1 MIRVG
6 FCTYALNKG
15 MRNGTLDGIGQ
26 YTKALQK
33 HLQNPPLDQEI
44 ALVPFTYGASSAD
57 TIGLSRHDLNTVWSS
72 VTGQNFLGAQP
83 LRCAVDIIHATD
95 HHIPRCLPTPVVATV
110 MDVIPLSH
118 PQWVRDEFRTLKN
131 TLWKKSLGWADRI
144 ITISEYSKSEI
155 VKWTDVPADRISVIP
170 LGVDADWFLRC
181 SDQEISRVRDKYHL
195 PEDFFISLGTLQ
207 PRKNVESTILA
218 HRSLHLTER
227 LKTPLIIVGRA
238 GWKCDALI
246 ALIEQEP
253 HPGAL
258 RWLNRVPDED
268 IPALL
273 QMACALVFPSL
284 TEGFGL
290 PVLEAFASDVPV
302 IAGRTSCFPEVAGDA
317 AILVE
322 PRNIDEIT
330 SAMRSVRDDLTL
342 RNQLKHLGLQR
353 AQQFTWDACART
365 TAEIYRNLAQ

>member
-6 FCTYALNKG
+6 FCTYVLNKG
-15 MRNGTLDGIGQ
+15 MSNGTLDGIGQ

-33 HLQNPPLDQEI
+33 HLYSPPLDQEI
-44 ALVPFTYGASSAD
+44 ALVPFTYGASLAE
-57 TIGLSRHDLNTVWSS
+57 TIGLGRHALNTVWSS
-72 VTGQNFLGAQP
+72 MTGQNFLGAQR
-83 LRCAVDIIHATD
+83 LGRTVDIIHATD
-95 HHIPRCLPTPVVATV
+95 HHIPRCSPTPLVATV

-155 VKWTDVPADRISVIP
+155 VKWTDIPADKISVIP
-170 LGVDADWFLRC
+170 LGVDADWFLQR
-181 SDQEISRVRDKYHL
+181 SEKEVSRVRGKYHL

-218 HRSLHLTER
+218 HRSLPLTER

-238 GWKCDALI
+238 GWKCDTLI
-246 ALIEQEP
+246 KLIDQEP
-253 HPGAL
+253 HPGAI

-273 QMACALVFPSL
+273 QIASALVFPSL

-290 PVLEAFASDVPV
+290 PVLEAFASNVPV
-302 IAGRTSCFPEVAGDA
+302 IAGRTSCLPEVAGDA

-322 PRNIDEIT
+322 PMNIDEIAA
-330 SAMRSVRDDLTL
+330 AMRSVRDDLTL

-353 AQQFTWDACART
+353 AKQFTWDACARS
-365 TAEIYRNLAQ
+365 TAEIYRNLAR